1 MTIES
6 NPDSVTWG
14 EDFHID
20 LTLNNGKLGLVLNTL
35 FGNKVG
41 QICTFDAVDMFL
53 SPCNIVMSAYR
64 IVLIITY

>member
-41 QICTFDAVDMFL
+41 
-53 SPCNIVMSAYR
+53 
-64 IVLIITY
+64 